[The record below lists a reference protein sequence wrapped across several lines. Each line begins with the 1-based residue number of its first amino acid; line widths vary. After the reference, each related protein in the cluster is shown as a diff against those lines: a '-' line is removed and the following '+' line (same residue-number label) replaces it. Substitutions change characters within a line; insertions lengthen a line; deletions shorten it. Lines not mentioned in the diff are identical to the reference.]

1 MIQNRQIKISKL
13 SLWDE
18 NPRFPDKY
26 FNQTEEELI
35 NFFVKKKN
43 FKIKE
48 LAEAIVNDFHLPQL
62 EKIIVLELQNQNIV
76 IEGNRRLTVYKLLA
90 NPELFQDEKLR
101 AFFEELYSKISINE
115 DYELECLITSDK
127 EEALKYV
134 ERKHNNGNFEVSWG
148 QTERDN
154 FKARRGR
161 ASNKEL
167 FRIEM
172 SKIVKSLDLPEELK
186 EQVLGK
192 GYVTTFFRIIDSNPA
207 YALFGFSFQ
216 DDKLIIKDK
225 DFKEKLKVIVYNV
238 LEKKTLR
245 EDKEINTR
253 TLNKISDI
261 KDYLKSIKKEDAE
274 KVDEI
279 IKKYTQK
286 NIFGEEKVNIPKISG
301 RAKRNKKTPI
311 TKPSEELF
319 GRRLSLK
326 YGKVNNLY
334 RAIDIIYKQNSK
346 TDFDLEFVLPIIGM
360 SLRLIMDVAA
370 RVFYKENKNEKFNEN
385 APYKS
390 FLKLIKKQFKDNFE
404 KERNNYLAL
413 SDWLSSEKNFEAL
426 LAKYAHG
433 DIEFRKQ
440 DVINNS
446 LIIAD
451 ILELFFSK
459 N

>member
-1 MIQNRQIKISKL
+1 MIQNRKITISEL

-48 LAEAIVNDFHLPQL
+48 LAEAIVKDFHLPQL
-62 EKIIVLELQNQNIV
+62 EKIVVLELQDQNIV
-76 IEGNRRLTVYKLLA
+76 IEGNRRLTTYKLLA
-90 NPELFQDEKLR
+90 NPELTNDEKLR
-101 AFFEELYSKISINE
+101 TFFKGLSSKISINE
-115 DYELECLITSDK
+115 DYELECIITGDK

-134 ERKHNNGNFEVSWG
+134 DRKHNNGNFEIGWG
-148 QTERDN
+148 QAERDN

-172 SKIVKSLDLPEELK
+172 SKTVKSLDIPEQLK
-186 EQVLGK
+186 EQVLGP
-192 GYVTTFFRIIDSNPA
+192 GYVTTFFRIIDSKPA
-207 YALFGFSFQ
+207 YDLYGFSFQ
-216 DDKLIIKDK
+216 DGKLIIEDK

-238 LEKKTLR
+238 LEKKTL
-245 EDKEINTR
+245 DGYKEINTR
-253 TLNKISDI
+253 TLNKNPE
-261 KDYLKSIKKEDAE
+261 KEEYLKSVKKEHSE

-279 IKKYTQK
+279 IKKHTQK
-286 NIFGEEKVNIPKISG
+286 NIFGEEKVNIPKISSKM
-301 RAKRNKKTPI
+301 KRTIKTPI
-311 TKPSEELF
+311 TKLNVELF
-319 GRRLSLK
+319 GRTLSLK
-326 YGKVNNLY
+326 QGKVNNLY
-334 RAIDIIYKQNSK
+334 RAIIKIYEQNSK
-346 TDFDLEFVLPIIGM
+346 TDTELEVVLPIIGM
-360 SLRLIMDVAA
+360 SLRLILDVAA
-370 RVFYKENKNEKFNEN
+370 REYYKENKDEKFNEN

-390 FLKLIKKQFKDNFE
+390 FLKLIKKQFKNNFAKE
-404 KERNNYLAL
+404 KSNYLAL
-413 SDWLSSEKNFEAL
+413 SDWLSSENNFEAL

-451 ILELFFSK
+451 ILDLFFYK

>member
-1 MIQNRQIKISKL
+1 MIQNRKIKISEL

-48 LAEAIVNDFHLPQL
+48 LAEAIVKDFHLPQL
-62 EKIIVLELQNQNIV
+62 EKIIVLELQDQNIV

-90 NPELFQDEKLR
+90 NPELTQDEKLR
-101 AFFEELYSKISINE
+101 VLFKELSIKVSINE
-115 DYELECLITSDK
+115 DYELECLITNDK
-127 EEALKYV
+127 EDALKYV
-134 ERKHNNGNFEVSWG
+134 DRKHNNGNFEVSWG
-148 QTERDN
+148 QAERDN

-192 GYVTTFFRIIDSNPA
+192 GYVTTFFRIIDSKPA
-207 YALFGFSFQ
+207 YDLYGFSFQ
-216 DDKLIIKDK
+216 DGKLIIKDK
-225 DFKEKLKVIVYNV
+225 DFKKKLKVIVYNV
-238 LEKKTLR
+238 LEKKTL
-245 EDKEINTR
+245 EGDKEINTR
-253 TLNKISDI
+253 TLNKNLEIE
-261 KDYLKSIKKEDAE
+261 KYLESVKKEHTE
-274 KVDEI
+274 RIDEI
-279 IKKYTQK
+279 IKKHTRK
-286 NIFGEEKVNIPKISG
+286 DIFGEDKVNIPNVSSKT
-301 RAKRNKKTPI
+301 KRSIKTPI
-311 TKPSEELF
+311 TKPNDNLF
-319 GRRLSLK
+319 GKTLSLK
-326 YGKVNNLY
+326 QGKVNDLY
-334 RAIDIIYKQNSK
+334 RAIVKIYEQNSK
-346 TDFDLEFVLPIIGM
+346 NDYELEIVLPIIGM
-360 SLRLIMDVAA
+360 SLRLLLDVAA
-370 RVFYKENKNEKFNEN
+370 RAFYKEYKNESANDN
-385 APYKS
+385 APYKP
-390 FLKLIKKQFKDNFE
+390 FLKQIKRQHKSNFE
-404 KERNNYLAL
+404 KEKSNYLAL
-413 SDWLSSEKNFEAL
+413 SNWLSSENNFEAL

-451 ILELFFSK
+451 ILELYFK
-459 N
+459 R